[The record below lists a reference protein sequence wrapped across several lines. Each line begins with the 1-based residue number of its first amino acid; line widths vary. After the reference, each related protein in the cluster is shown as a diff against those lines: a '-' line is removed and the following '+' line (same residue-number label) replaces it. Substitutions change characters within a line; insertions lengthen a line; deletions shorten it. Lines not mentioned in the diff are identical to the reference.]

1 MATTKAGGARY
12 DWDDLSVLHRNT
24 LPPRSDFQLYNTE
37 SDALAREKAKAAS
50 LSGVWKFHLADSPLE
65 APTGFEQ
72 TSFDSSQWQ
81 DIQVPGCWQ
90 LQNVG
95 GSGPHYTN
103 IQYPF
108 FVNPPH
114 PPHVENE
121 CGSYITEFC
130 VPKHLQEHHQLR
142 LRFEGVDSGFHVWIN
157 GHEVGYSQ
165 GARNPSEFDITE
177 FIKPAENNVLAVRVY
192 KFTDGSYIEDQD
204 QWWLSGI
211 FRDVFLLG
219 FPARARFEDLSV
231 QTLFDEHYRDATLK
245 AEALVTGP
253 GTIDLKLFD
262 ASGEVMGTGIA
273 KKSDPETGSVN
284 LSVAIRSPHK
294 WTAEDPY
301 LYTLIWHLDG
311 QFAATRV
318 GFRQVELK
326 DGLIKVN
333 GQRILLKG
341 ANRHEHHPN
350 SGRSVP
356 YEFMKQDLIMMKQ
369 HNLNAIRTAH
379 QPNDPRMYDLAD
391 ELGFWIIDEADIECH
406 GFELICDAA
415 LPASARALPFW
426 ERKQFTDEPAKEFT
440 SNKPEWRDAY
450 LDRAQHLVHRDKLH
464 PSVIIWSLGNESF
477 YGQNHTAMIEWI
489 RAQDPTRLI
498 HYEPDH
504 DAKLVDMHSEMYQNV
519 ADIIAFGKDKS
530 KKKPLILCEYLH
542 AMGTGPG
549 NIKEYI
555 DAFYAYPSL
564 QGGCIW
570 EWSNHGLH
578 TTTQDGKAFV
588 GYGGDFGDSPNDG
601 NFVLDGVLNS
611 DHTPRSALLEYKKAL
626 EPVQILSWSATFS
639 TVTIINRLDFST
651 LDHLQCVVSIS
662 DEGGIRSIDQL
673 IAVPT
678 GIQPGATAEL
688 QIPPITTVPDTET
701 FLNLSF
707 SLKDDTSWA
716 NKGHELALLQVPLS
730 TSQRLLRPAEI
741 HGATLEVEA
750 SVTTLAITSSDTP
763 SCWEVDL
770 VRGRLSSWQKNGKQL
785 IVKALEPTF
794 YRAVTDNDAWQDG
807 RDWKDRSLHLAK
819 TQARSVHWHQIADS
833 SVIVDV
839 EQSFAAPALSWSL
852 ELQTQY
858 IFSSSGAV
866 TLTIKG
872 TPKGQ
877 NLPLTLPRIGV
888 ELGLPKQ
895 FYNFQWFGRAGESY
909 KDMKLSQPIGLH
921 RSNVD
926 DLWTSPEYP
935 QECSNRTDTRWLKIS
950 SSTNDPS
957 LTAQFLKGRGG
968 KEISLFDFMAS
979 WYDVK
984 DIEEAKHPFELE
996 EKKQDHVVLRLDA
1009 DHHGLGTG
1017 SCGPKTL
1024 DEYALKTEP
1033 FEFTIV
1039 LH

>member
-1 MATTKAGGARY
+1 MATTKAGAARY

-24 LPPRSDFQLYNTE
+24 LPPRCDFQLYNTE
-37 SDALAREKAKAAS
+37 SDVLARERVKAVS
-50 LSGVWKFHLADSPLE
+50 LSGVWKIHLADSPLE
-65 APTGFEQ
+65 TPTGFEQ

-103 IQYPF
+103 IQYTF

-121 CGSYITEFC
+121 C
-130 VPKHLQEHHQLR
+130 
-142 LRFEGVDSGFHVWIN
+142 VDSGFHVWIN

-165 GARNPSEFDITE
+165 VARKSSEFDITD
-177 FIKPAENNVLAVRVY
+177 FIKPAEKGVLAVPMY
-192 KFTDGSYIEDQD
+192 KFTDGSYIE
-204 QWWLSGI
+204 WWLSSI
-211 FRDVFLLG
+211 FRDVVLLG

-231 QTLFDEHYRDATLK
+231 QTLFDEDYRDATLK
-245 AEALVTGP
+245 AETLVTGTE
-253 GTIDLKLFD
+253 TIELKLLD
-262 ASGEVMGTGIA
+262 ASGEVVGTGIA
-273 KKSDPETGSVN
+273 KKTVPETSSVT
-284 LSVAIRSPHK
+284 LSIAVRSPYK
-294 WTAEDPY
+294 WTAETPY
-301 LYTLIWHLDG
+301 LYTLVWHLNG

-350 SGRSVP
+350 SGRSAP

-369 HNLNAIRTAH
+369 HNLNAL
-379 QPNDPRMYDLAD
+379 PD

-426 ERKQFTDEPAKEFT
+426 ERKQFTDEPAKDFT
-440 SNKPEWRDAY
+440 SNNPEWRDAN

-519 ADIIAFGKDKS
+519 TDIMAFDKDKS

-570 EWSNHGLH
+570 QWSNHGLH

-588 GYGGDFGDSPNDG
+588 GYGGDFGDIPNDG

-611 DHTPRSALLEYKKAL
+611 DHTPRSALLEYEKAL

-639 TVTIINRLDFST
+639 TASIINRLDFSR

-662 DEGGIRSIDQL
+662 DESGIRSIDQL

-678 GIQPGATAEL
+678 EIQPGATAEL
-688 QIPPITTVPDTET
+688 QIPPVTTAPDTET

-707 SLKDDTSWA
+707 SLKDDDSWA
-716 NKGHELALLQVPLS
+716 NKGHELALLQVPIS
-730 TSQRLLRPAEI
+730 KTQRLLQPADTN
-741 HGATLEVEA
+741 GAALQVEA
-750 SVTTLAITSSDTP
+750 SAAALSVASSETM
-763 SCWEVDL
+763 SRWEADL
-770 VRGRLSSWQKNGKQL
+770 VRGRLSSWQKNGTQL
-785 IVKALEPTF
+785 IAKALEPTF

-807 RDWKDRSLHLAK
+807 RDWKDRSLHLAEI
-819 TQARSVHWHQIADS
+819 QARSVHWHQIDDS
-833 SVIVDV
+833 GVIVDV
-839 EQSFAAPALSWSL
+839 EQSIAAPALSWSL
-852 ELQTQY
+852 GLQTQY
-858 IFSSSGAV
+858 EFSSSGAV
-866 TLTIKG
+866 KLTIKG

-877 NLPLTLPRIGV
+877 SLPLTLPRIGV

-895 FYNFQWFGRAGESY
+895 LHHFQWFGRGGESY
-909 KDMKLSQPIGLH
+909 KDMKLSQIVGLH
-921 RSNVD
+921 CSTVD
-926 DLWTSPEYP
+926 DLWTSPEHP
-935 QECSNRTDTRWLKIS
+935 QECSTRTDTRWSKIS
-950 SSTNDPS
+950 SSAKEPS
-957 LTAQFLKGRGG
+957 LTAQFLKDPGG
-968 KEISLFDFMAS
+968 TEILLFDFMAS

-984 DIEEAKHPFELE
+984 DIDEATHPFELE

-1017 SCGPKTL
+1017 SCRPKTL
-1024 DEYALKTEP
+1024 DERALKTEP